1 MRAVISTIRMLVHW
15 RLASNSLFERK
26 RNRKITTYQCD
37 TVIKVNLMK
46 NKKAVFIEG
55 HIIANRLFGDARP
68 PFCIHRVMFSNGKY
82 AIVRAASGIC
92 FSPGDVI
99 QRNDCEWFFNDEK
112 TRLLSFEYLEENE
125 SQRQLL
131 EY

>member
-1 MRAVISTIRMLVHW
+1 
-15 RLASNSLFERK
+15 
-26 RNRKITTYQCD
+26 
-37 TVIKVNLMK
+37 MK
-46 NKKAVFIEG
+46 NKKVVFIEG
-55 HIIANRLFGDARP
+55 HIIANRLFGDASP

-92 FSPGDVI
+92 FKPGDVI

-112 TRLLSFEYLEENE
+112 TRLLSFEYLGENE